1 MSVVRLTR
9 SFIVALAAVGAVLT
23 SCDPEGAPAI
33 PPFPLTPSHLAQ
45 IPVPSDNPL
54 TPAKVGLGRQ
64 LFYDTRLSGDGTVAC
79 ASCHN
84 PEQAFSDAPNQVSRG
99 VNGARGQR
107 NSPSIVNVAY
117 RTSLFWDGRAATMED
132 QAMAAFLGSVEMDTD
147 TMRVAALIRSA
158 AYKNSWI
165 SAFGDT
171 SVSMKR
177 VMQAI
182 ASFERT
188 IVSAN
193 SRYDKYVLG
202 DRSALSEQE
211 RDGMNLFFSNKTLC
225 GACHGGQDFTNDQFQ
240 NVGLFSHYFDRGRY
254 NVTKDPKDEGLFKT
268 PTLRNVALTPPY
280 MASGDAEKGPMNT
293 LEQVVE
299 HYNEGGLPFPNRDTR
314 VRKLNL
320 TDREKASLV
329 AFMKALTD
337 SSVLRNPRWIKP

>member
-1 MSVVRLTR
+1 MYRFVTKYHFVIAVAILVGTLT
-9 SFIVALAAVGAVLT
+9 GCQT
-23 SCDPEGAPAI
+23 DQAPTD
-33 PPFPLTPSHLAQ
+33 PPFPIVPSHLAKV
-45 IPVPSDNPL
+45 PVPADNPL
-54 TPAKVGLGRQ
+54 TPAKVELGRQ
-64 LFYDTRLSGDGTVAC
+64 LFYDVRLSGDGTVSC
-79 ASCHN
+79 ASCHD
-84 PEQAFSDAPNQVSRG
+84 PSSAFSDAPNQVSRG

-107 NSPSIVNVAY
+107 NSPSIVNAVY
-117 RTSLFWDGRAATMED
+117 RTSFFWDGRATTLEQ
-132 QAMAAFLGSVEMDTD
+132 QAMMAFLSSVEMDAD
-147 TMRVAALIRSA
+147 TIAVTGLLRSDSYRDA
-158 AYKNSWI
+158 WT

-171 SVSMKR
+171 AVSMKR
-177 VMQAI
+177 AMQAI

-193 SRYDKYVLG
+193 SRYDQYVLG
-202 DRSALSEQE
+202 QTSALSAQE
-211 RDGMNLFFSNKTLC
+211 REGMNLFFSNKTMC
-225 GACHGGQDFTNDQFQ
+225 GSCHGGQDFTNDQFQ

-293 LEQVVE
+293 LEQVVD

-320 TDREKASLV
+320 TDNEKAALV

-337 SSVLRNPRWIKP
+337 SSVLRNPQWMKP

>member
-1 MSVVRLTR
+1 MLRFN
-9 SFIVALAAVGAVLT
+9 SFRQMAIAGAMVIVALT
-23 SCDPEGAPAI
+23 SCTPEGAPEV
-33 PPFPLTPSHLAQ
+33 PPYPLVPSHLAHV
-45 IPVPSDNPL
+45 PVPADNPL
-54 TPAKVGLGRQ
+54 TPAKVALGRQ
-64 LFYDTRLSGDGTVAC
+64 LFYDTRLSGDGTIAC
-79 ASCHN
+79 ASCHS
-84 PEQAFSDAPNQVSRG
+84 PEHAFTDSPNQVSKG

-107 NSPSIVNVAY
+107 NSPTLVNVAY

-132 QAMAAFLGSVEMDTD
+132 QAMGAFLGSVEMDAD
-147 TMRVAALIRSA
+147 TVAVGALLRSD
-158 AYKNSWI
+158 AYKSAWK

-171 SVSMKR
+171 IVSMR
-177 VMQAI
+177 RAMQAI

-193 SRYDKYVLG
+193 SRYDRYVLG
-202 DRSALSEQE
+202 NTSALTELE
-211 RDGMNLFFSNKTLC
+211 REGMNLFFSNKTMC

-268 PTLRNVALTPPY
+268 PTLRNVALTAPY

-293 LEQVVE
+293 LEQVVD
-299 HYNEGGLPFPNRDTR
+299 HYNDGGLPFPNRDKR

-320 TDREKASLV
+320 TDREKAALV

-337 SSVLRNPRWIKP
+337 STVLSNQRWIKP